1 MLLECIR
8 NTRYNHIVLLLLLL
22 LLPPPSTS
30 RSLSET
36 GVFVAHGAQPLA
48 ELSPVRRAKRGPPPP
63 KAAAPAEGGTAEGG
77 RALRAT
83 SKRKL
88 EATKLESN
96 KHGAYKQPWS
106 AGKRALHERD
116 SFDEL

>member
-1 MLLECIR
+1 MHHLRTNCI
-8 NTRYNHIVLLLLLL
+8 
-22 LLPPPSTS
+22 
-30 RSLSET
+30 
-36 GVFVAHGAQPLA
+36 A
-48 ELSPVRRAKRGPPPP
+48 ELNQAERSEARRAKRVTVRRAKRGPPPP

-88 EATKLESN
+88 EATELESN

-106 AGKRALHERD
+106 AGKRALHVRD
-116 SFDEL
+116 YQKASWSIENHFW